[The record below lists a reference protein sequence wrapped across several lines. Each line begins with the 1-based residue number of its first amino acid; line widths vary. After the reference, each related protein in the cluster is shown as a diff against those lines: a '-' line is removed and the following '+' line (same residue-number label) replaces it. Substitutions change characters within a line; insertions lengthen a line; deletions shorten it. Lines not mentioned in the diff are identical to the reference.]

1 MGSHRGAPVDPRRDW
16 GGDADPV
23 DSKAASFLG
32 KGLALSVRPSEGE
45 GSLASPLDK
54 GRSAMDRVVLIGF
67 VEGYVLFG
75 LAGFIGGVF
84 LTAFIVWRVAPKW
97 LANVTF

>member
-1 MGSHRGAPVDPRRDW
+1 MGCVI
-16 GGDADPV
+16 
-23 DSKAASFLG
+23 
-32 KGLALSVRPSEGE
+32 
-45 GSLASPLDK
+45 
-54 GRSAMDRVVLIGF
+54 LIGL
-67 VEGYVLFG
+67 VEGYVLFC

>member
-1 MGSHRGAPVDPRRDW
+1 MNLDLGSHRGAPVDPRRDW

-54 GRSAMDRVVLIGF
+54 GRSAVGRAILIG
-67 VEGYVLFG
+67 L
-75 LAGFIGGVF
+75 L
-84 LTAFIVWRVAPKW
+84 R
-97 LANVTF
+97 VTFSLVLQHSFAVSFSRPS